1 MPIIRFIKN
10 LKNKL
15 KKAKRKKNNDN
26 INSINNEN
34 MYYKKNYV
42 PSHDEAVENA
52 VNAARKYL
60 EGYI

>member
-1 MPIIRFIKN
+1 
-10 LKNKL
+10 
-15 KKAKRKKNNDN
+15 
-26 INSINNEN
+26 